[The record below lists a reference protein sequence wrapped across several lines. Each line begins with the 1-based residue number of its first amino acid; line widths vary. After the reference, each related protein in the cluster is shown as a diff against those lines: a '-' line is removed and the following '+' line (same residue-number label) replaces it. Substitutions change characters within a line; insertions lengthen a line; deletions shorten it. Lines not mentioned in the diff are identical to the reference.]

1 MPPAAPQPSRAR
13 RPPPPARP
21 RPQSARPGRARSASA
36 AASVTGPASS
46 SSSSLRLLT
55 EPAAG
60 IGPIY
65 QLIAGAR
72 SSVDLTI
79 YELNDPTA
87 EADLTADA
95 ARGVNVRVLL
105 DQHLEKSRNT
115 AAYTY
120 LAARRVHVRWAPSG
134 TTYHQKTLTVD
145 NATSVIMTLNLVA
158 EDYPNTRDFAV
169 IDTSHAD
176 VAAIAATF
184 DADFAGRPITP
195 PDGTDLVW
203 SPTNAQASLL
213 SVIDNATHSLAVE
226 DEEMDDPTVTAA
238 LAAAAHR
245 GVNVTIT
252 MTANSDWDSAFAQLA
267 QAGAHIHLY
276 PDDSSSLYIHA
287 KALVADAG
295 RPSQQALV
303 GSQNF
308 SVASLDYNR
317 ELGILTRAKPL
328 ITSLSATLAS
338 DYSGAAPYA
347 PAATS
352 TRSPATASSAR
363 CTATATVYNAA
374 RNENNVYVHSN
385 QPDQEATAT
394 AAGYSHTYRT
404 NSSGYALIY
413 LNGPSP
419 GARITVTVGAATCTT
434 TLAMPTSGCSSA
446 GGPHA
451 AEISY
456 AALEAFGEAGV
467 DGWLPCGIAARWLG
481 SRLLGF
487 ADAERCVQQTVRIG
501 RAHVLGDEQQYAP
514 VGCLEN
520 GQESPCAVQV
530 QPADRRQGFSRQP
543 DTCSLASA
551 AAYVLDR

>member
-1 MPPAAPQPSRAR
+1 MLSRTILSILAAAGLTVSVAACGTAAQPSTASAAAS
-13 RPPPPARP
+13 PARAAVSP
-21 RPQSARPGRARSASA
+21 APATARSASA

-72 SSVDLTI
+72 SSVDLTM

-169 IDTSHAD
+169 IDTNHAD

-203 SPTNAQASLL
+203 SPTNAQASVL

-252 MTANSDWDSAFAQLA
+252 MTADSDWDSAFAQLA
-267 QAGAHIHLY
+267 QAGAAHPPLPRRQQLPVHPRQSPSRRRRPPQPAGPGRIPEFLRSQPGLQPGTWHPHPRQAPDNVPERHPRQRLLRRRALRPRRHVHAEPGHRIERPVHRHRDRLQRLPQREQRLRPLQPARPGSHRDRRRLLAHLPHQQLRLR
-276 PDDSSSLYIHA
+276 PDLPQRPFPRRPHHRNRRRRHLHHHVSDADERVLL
-287 KALVADAG
+287 ALAG
-295 RPSQQALV
+295 R
-303 GSQNF
+303 
-308 SVASLDYNR
+308 
-317 ELGILTRAKPL
+317 TRLRSRRPRSKR
-328 ITSLSATLAS
+328 
-338 DYSGAAPYA
+338 
-347 PAATS
+347 S
-352 TRSPATASSAR
+352 TRSGSMGGCPAASQHDGLVR
-363 CTATATVYNAA
+363 
-374 RNENNVYVHSN
+374 
-385 QPDQEATAT
+385 
-394 AAGYSHTYRT
+394 G
-404 NSSGYALIY
+404 SSG
-413 LNGPSP
+413 SP
-419 GARITVTVGAATCTT
+419 
-434 TLAMPTSGCSSA
+434 MP
-446 GGPHA
+446 
-451 AEISY
+451 
-456 AALEAFGEAGV
+456 
-467 DGWLPCGIAARWLG
+467 
-481 SRLLGF
+481 
-487 ADAERCVQQTVRIG
+487 
-501 RAHVLGDEQQYAP
+501 
-514 VGCLEN
+514 
-520 GQESPCAVQV
+520 
-530 QPADRRQGFSRQP
+530 
-543 DTCSLASA
+543 SA
-551 AAYVLDR
+551 AYSRR